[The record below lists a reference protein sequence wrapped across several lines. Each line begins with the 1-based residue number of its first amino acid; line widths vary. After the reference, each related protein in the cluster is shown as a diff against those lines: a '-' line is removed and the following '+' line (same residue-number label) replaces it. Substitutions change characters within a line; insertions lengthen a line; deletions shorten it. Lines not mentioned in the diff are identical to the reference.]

1 MKESNDSAFLDLA
14 NAIILAAVRDYR
26 KAVKQLRR
34 KRCYDNALATKRQCM
49 KFFKSD
55 WFKTLTSIDGEQLLK
70 KLDAEVKV

>member
-1 MKESNDSAFLDLA
+1 MKESNDIAFLNLA

-34 KRCYDNALATKRQCM
+34 KRCNDNALATKRQCM